1 VSIRNRDGRP
11 RQESRVIGVRFPVD
25 HPFWAYSEGSRA
37 SRVRELVDMAL
48 LGQVKL
54 VVEDMAG
61 IKDAIDHIRKAVARI
76 EERLDTLEAVS
87 PKKPKPPPPVKIDPA
102 AFLDI

>member
-1 VSIRNRDGRP
+1 MQEKQ
-11 RQESRVIGVRFPVD
+11 RQPESRVIGVRFPAV
-25 HPFWAYSEGSRA
+25 HPIWAYSEGRRA

-61 IKDAIDHIRKAVARI
+61 IKDRLGCIQEAVARL
-76 EERLDTLEAVS
+76 EERLDALEAVS
-87 PKKPKPPPPVKIDPA
+87 PKQPEPSPSVRIDPA